1 MLQGR
6 CKERGLKAK
15 GGGREKGEG
24 GIIIGAKAD
33 GRRRREREGEREMT
47 DAKKVQMIFGT

>member
-6 CKERGLKAK
+6 CKERGLKAEE
-15 GGGREKGEG
+15 GGREKGEG

-33 GRRRREREGEREMT
+33 GRRRREREGERKLT